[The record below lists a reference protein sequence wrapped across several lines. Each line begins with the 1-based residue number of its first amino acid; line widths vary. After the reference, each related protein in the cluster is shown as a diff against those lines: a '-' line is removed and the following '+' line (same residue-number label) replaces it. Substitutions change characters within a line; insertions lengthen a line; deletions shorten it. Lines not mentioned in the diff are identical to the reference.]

1 MKRIIKTFYN
11 FINESEAVP
20 TGAEVIAQVEKIWE
34 FTSSYGDPN
43 SVSIYVNNPTIN
55 PKGEIRIDFNKRNTR
70 ILLDLSGDKTR
81 PGTLGDVNKVVENLF
96 LAAGA
101 KQVPYKK
108 KDGTYGYLNN
118 VVDYAGLNM
127 AAVKTM
133 LTGVSQAYYYGRK
146 FEEGPNGNTNA
157 QTNRM

>member
-20 TGAEVIAQVEKIWE
+20 TGAEVVTTLSTIWDNVSSIDGSMQKHTVYVYDTATKKDVTLTFTKTNTHITLGGDSGKNVEKW
-34 FTSSYGDPN
+34 
-43 SVSIYVNNPTIN
+43 
-55 PKGEIRIDFNKRNTR
+55 
-70 ILLDLSGDKTR
+70 LLA
-81 PGTLGDVNKVVENLF
+81 N
-96 LAAGA
+96 GA